1 MRRSQVSR
9 ERGRPTEAACVR
21 AVWEKLLP
29 GLLEHFDAQHSLSCI
44 APRPLL
50 IANNAADPRCPRA
63 GVEEAVA
70 AARPAWAAHGS
81 RLELLMDE
89 SVAAVPL
96 PPDEWKQGTRTA
108 LRSCT
113 PDCCRSN
120 ARALS
125 AGHVI
130 TPDMWNKIDAF
141 IESNLRCSPTD

>member
-108 LRSCT
+108 VAHPIVAGLR
-113 PDCCRSN
+113 
-120 ARALS
+120 
-125 AGHVI
+125 
-130 TPDMWNKIDAF
+130 
-141 IESNLRCSPTD
+141 